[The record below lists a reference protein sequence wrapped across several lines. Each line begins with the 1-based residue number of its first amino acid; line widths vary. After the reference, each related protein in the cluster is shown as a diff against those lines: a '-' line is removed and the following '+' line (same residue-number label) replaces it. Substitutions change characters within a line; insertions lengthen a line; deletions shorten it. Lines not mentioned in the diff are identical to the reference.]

1 MTCIVALKDG
11 NGGVVMGGDSAGVA
25 GLDIRVR
32 RDPKVAEVG
41 EFLIGYT
48 SSFRMGQLLLHR
60 FTPPKVHPGE
70 DLYHYMVARFAESV
84 RKTFKRGGFSKISNN
99 EEEGGTFIVA
109 ARGRIF
115 TLQEDF
121 QVGECH
127 EDFTAVGCGESYALG
142 AFRTME
148 FLSDPRSAKERVRTA
163 LKVAVEY
170 SAGVRPPFVIL
181 QGASTK

>member
-11 NGGVVMGGDSAGVA
+11 KGGVVMGGDSAGVA
-25 GLDIRVR
+25 GLDIRIR
-32 RDPKVAEVG
+32 RDPKVAQVG

-48 SSFRMGQLLLHR
+48 SSFRMGQLLFHK
-60 FTPPKVHPGE
+60 FTPPAIYRGE
-70 DLYHYMVARFAESV
+70 DLYHYMVARFTESV
-84 RKTFKRGGFSKISNN
+84 RKTFKRGGFSKIGEN

-109 ARGRIF
+109 VQGRIF
-115 TLQEDF
+115 TLQNDF
-121 QVGECH
+121 QVAECH
-127 EDFTAVGCGESYALG
+127 EDFTAVGCGESYALA

-148 FLSDPRSAKERVRTA
+148 MLKDRRPARSRVLTA

-181 QGASTK
+181 PEK